1 MKGLILK
8 DLYLLKKY
16 CRGFLIVIAAFLAAM
31 MFSNSQNEGLFY
43 SLYPCIFCSMVPI
56 TLLVYDERSR
66 WNQYSAVMPYTKAQL
81 VSSKYIIGLIV
92 QAAVIPL
99 IAALQA
105 VSMVRRGEFV
115 FGDYMTMLFT
125 DIVISF
131 IIPSVCLPLV
141 FKYGTEKGRIIYFII
156 VAVLSSAVTA
166 VNLIKIEKQVTISFS
181 GFMPFIVLAA
191 VGIYVLSW
199 YLSIVFYKKRED

>member
-66 WNQYSAVMPYTKAQL
+66 WNQYSAVMPYTKVQL

>member
-43 SLYPCIFCSMVPI
+43 SLYPCIFCSMMPI
-56 TLLVYDERSR
+56 TLLGYDERSR

-105 VSMVRRGEFV
+105 ASMVRRGEFV

-141 FKYGTEKGRIIYFII
+141 FKYGTEKGRIFYFII

-166 VNLIKIEKQVTISFS
+166 VNLVKIEKQITINTA
-181 GFMPFIVLAA
+181 GFMPFIVFAA